1 MFHKP
6 KWAIHQFSG
15 KPTHYFVIFLGME
28 KIRREEIQVIA
39 RNSNWSIASVSKT
52 LREHV
57 YNGPGDW
64 LKFLKLFFLGLGV
77 SFTVAGIIFFFA
89 YNWEALHKF
98 VKLGLISG
106 LFVATTLIAVLV
118 QLNSLVKKVLHTAS
132 IILVGV
138 FLAVFGQVYQ
148 TGANAYDLFLNWTL
162 LIAIWVAIV
171 NFAPLWTVFITLIN
185 ITIVLYAEQVAHG
198 WSDVF
203 LHALLFGVNSF
214 ILVVFLLGSE
224 WVKNIEPPDWFTH
237 LIALAAVVYATMG
250 VCSGIFDPPQTAFYM
265 LLFTTL
271 LLYAA
276 GIWYGLQ
283 NKSAFYLSIIGFSMI
298 VMFSAFLIKLSDDA
312 GMFLIIS
319 LFIIASVTLL
329 IMWLIKL
336 HRKWNTQIR

>member
-1 MFHKP
+1 
-6 KWAIHQFSG
+6 
-15 KPTHYFVIFLGME
+15 ME
-28 KIRREEIQVIA
+28 KICREEIRIIA
-39 RNSNWSIASVSKT
+39 KNSNWSTSSVSRA
-52 LREHV
+52 LHDHI
-57 YNGPGDW
+57 YNTSGDW
-64 LKFLKLFFLGLGV
+64 LKFLKVFFLGLGV

-89 YNWEALHKF
+89 YNWDALHKF
-98 VKLGLISG
+98 AKLGLISG
-106 LFVATTLIAVLV
+106 LFVATTLTAVLA
-118 QLNSLVKKVLHTAS
+118 QLNPLVKKALLTAS
-132 IILVGV
+132 AVLVGV

-171 NFAPLWTVFITLIN
+171 NFAPLWSVFITLIN

-237 LIALAAVVYATMG
+237 LIALAAIVYATMG
-250 VCSGIFDPPQTAFYM
+250 VCIGIFDPPETAFYM
-265 LLFTTL
+265 LLFTVL
-271 LLYAA
+271 LLYLV
-276 GIWYGLQ
+276 GVLYGLQ
-283 NKSAFYLSIIGFSMI
+283 NKSAFYLSIIGFSSI
-298 VMFSAFLIKLSDDA
+298 IMFSAFLIKLSDDA

-319 LFIIASVTLL
+319 MFIITSVTLL

-336 HRKWNTQIR
+336 HRKWNAQIG